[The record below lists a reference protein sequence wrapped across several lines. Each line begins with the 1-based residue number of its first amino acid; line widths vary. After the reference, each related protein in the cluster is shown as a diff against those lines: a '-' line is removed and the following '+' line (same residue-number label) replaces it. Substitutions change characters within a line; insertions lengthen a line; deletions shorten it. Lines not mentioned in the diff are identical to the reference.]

1 MRKIILYGSP
11 LWKTCS
17 PVKEVLS
24 QNNVRF
30 VYIDITSSIGY
41 LRQFLKVRDNDPAF
55 EEVRKESRVGLPTL
69 FVDDTP
75 YLVGGPEHAL
85 QLIDELKLTEQK

>member
-1 MRKIILYGSP
+1 M
-11 LWKTCS
+11 
-17 PVKEVLS
+17 KEVLS

-41 LRQFLKVRDNDPAF
+41 LRQFLKVRDTYPAF
-55 EEVRKESRVGLPTL
+55 EEIRKESRVGLLTL

-75 YLVGGPEHAL
+75 YLVDGPEHAL
-85 QLIDELKLTEQK
+85 QLIDELQLKVQK

>member
-1 MRKIILYGSP
+1 M
-11 LWKTCS
+11 
-17 PVKEVLS
+17 KEVLS

-41 LRQFLKVRDNDPAF
+41 LRQFLKVRDTYPAF
-55 EEVRKESRVGLPTL
+55 EEIRKESRVGLPTL

-75 YLVGGPEHAL
+75 YLVNGPEHAL
-85 QLIDELKLTEQK
+85 QLIDELQLKVQK

>member
-1 MRKIILYGSP
+1 M
-11 LWKTCS
+11 
-17 PVKEVLS
+17 KEVLS

-30 VYIDITSSIGY
+30 VYIDVTSSIGY

-55 EEVRKESRVGLPTL
+55 EEIRKESRVGLPTL

-75 YLVGGPEHAL
+75 YLVDGPEHAL
-85 QLIDELKLTEQK
+85 QLIDELQLKVQK

>member
-1 MRKIILYGSP
+1 M
-11 LWKTCS
+11 
-17 PVKEVLS
+17 KEVLS

-41 LRQFLKVRDNDPAF
+41 LRQFLKVRDTYPAF
-55 EEVRKESRVGLPTL
+55 EEIRKESRVGLPTL

-75 YLVGGPEHAL
+75 YLVDGPEHAL
-85 QLIDELKLTEQK
+85 RLIDELQLKVQK

>member
-1 MRKIILYGSP
+1 M
-11 LWKTCS
+11 
-17 PVKEVLS
+17 KEVLS

-41 LRQFLKVRDNDPAF
+41 LRQFLKVRDTYPAF
-55 EEVRKESRVGLPTL
+55 EEIRKESRVVLPTL

-75 YLVGGPEHAL
+75 YLVDGPEHAL
-85 QLIDELKLTEQK
+85 QLIDELQLKVQK

>member
-1 MRKIILYGSP
+1 M
-11 LWKTCS
+11 
-17 PVKEVLS
+17 KEVLS

-30 VYIDITSSIGY
+30 VYIDITSSMGY
-41 LRQFLKVRDNDPAF
+41 LRQFLKVRDNYPAF
-55 EEVRKESRVGLPTL
+55 EEVRKESRVGLRTL

-75 YLVGGPEHAL
+75 YLVDGPEHAL

>member
-1 MRKIILYGSP
+1 M
-11 LWKTCS
+11 
-17 PVKEVLS
+17 KEVLS

-41 LRQFLKVRDNDPAF
+41 LRQFLKVRDTYPAF
-55 EEVRKESRVGLPTL
+55 EEIRKESRVGLPTL

-75 YLVGGPEHAL
+75 YLVDGPEHAV
-85 QLIDELKLTEQK
+85 QLIDELHLKVQK

>member
-1 MRKIILYGSP
+1 MRKIIMYGSTHC
-11 LWKTCS
+11 KTCG
-17 PVKEVLS
+17 PVKEALTEHG
-24 QNNVRF
+24 VRF
-30 VYIDITSSIGY
+30 VYIDVTSSIGY
-41 LRQFLKVRDNDPAF
+41 LRQFLKVRDNYPAF

-75 YLVGGPEHAL
+75 YLVDGPEHAL